1 MFVATIEAL
10 TREHVALLDAVR
22 GRRARGEQRETIQL
36 PRAVELSTE
45 SEDSSSDEDDT
56 EMQDSDADNRDQAD
70 ATEDAESVVTSSVV
84 GTWYEIRGA
93 FFILARIFLTSIHL
107 PALQWSDIW

>member
-1 MFVATIEAL
+1 MAMFVATIEAL

-36 PRAVELSTE
+36 SRAVELSTE
-45 SEDSSSDEDDT
+45 SEDSSSYEDDT

-84 GTWYEIRGA
+84 GTWYEIRGKVGHV
-93 FFILARIFLTSIHL
+93 HL
-107 PALQWSDIW
+107 LKMFS